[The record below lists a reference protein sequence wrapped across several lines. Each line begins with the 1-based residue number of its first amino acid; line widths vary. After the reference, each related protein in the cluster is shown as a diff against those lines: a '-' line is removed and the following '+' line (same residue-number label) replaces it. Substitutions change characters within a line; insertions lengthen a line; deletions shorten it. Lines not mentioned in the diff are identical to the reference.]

1 MPVRAGSLNRPA
13 TLEVK
18 TYTEDTIGGQAEGF
32 ATLVDPYWVKIKPV
46 RGTEVFQVAQ
56 RFSSVTHILEG
67 RYQDGLSAAKN
78 RIKYG
83 NRIFRIEAIL
93 NPDERNETVEFMC
106 EESAATPEAQ
116 S

>member
-1 MPVRAGSLNRPA
+1 MPVRAGSLNKPA

-18 TYTEDTIGGQAEGF
+18 TYVKDSIGGHSETF
-32 ATLVDPYWVKIKPV
+32 ETLVDPYWVKIKPV
-46 RGTEVFQVAQ
+46 RGTEIFQVAQ

-67 RYQDGLSAAKN
+67 RYQDGLSAKTN

-106 EESAATPEAQ
+106 EESPATPEAQ